1 MISTKRVLAGM
12 VLFIALTLALS
23 VQAMARDKTI
33 TIGGKNFTEQ
43 YLLPELAKLL
53 LEKEGFNVNLRTGV
67 STVIA
72 RQSLETGQIDMYYEY
87 TGTAYTVFHQQDD
100 VDVMSDPQKVYNWVR
115 EKDAEKDLVWLD
127 PLPLDN
133 TYTIM
138 MRRGDAEELNMV
150 TISDF
155 GRYVEQN
162 PGKVTFALES
172 EFWER
177 PDGFRRLMQV
187 YGFRMRPADVK
198 RMDMGLTYL
207 ALRDGQVGSAMGF
220 STDGRIVAF
229 DLLSLEDDKNF
240 FPVYNPAPVVMRET
254 LEKHP
259 EIQEILKPL
268 SEKLDN
274 EAMRELNAAVD
285 VEHKSVTA
293 AAQEWLRE
301 AGLL

>member
-1 MISTKRVLAGM
+1 MNTFMKASIGIFM
-12 VLFIALTLALS
+12 VLVAGLVFSTTAEA
-23 VQAMARDKTI
+23 QDKTI

-53 LEKEGFNVNLRTGV
+53 LEKEGFSVILRTGV

-72 RQSLETGQIDMYYEY
+72 RQSLETAQIDMYYEY
-87 TGTAYTVFHQQDD
+87 TGTAYTVFYQQDD
-100 VDVMSDPQKVYNWVR
+100 TGIMSDPGKVYTWV
-115 EKDAEKDLVWLD
+115 KGQDAEKGLIWLD

-138 MRRGDAEELNMV
+138 MRKVEAEALNIHS
-150 TISDF
+150 ISDF

-177 PDGFRRLMQV
+177 PDGFRRLMGV

-220 STDGRIVAF
+220 NTDGRIAAF
-229 DLLSLEDDKNF
+229 GLLSLDDNMNF
-240 FPVYNPAPVVMRET
+240 FPVYTPAPVVTRAT
-254 LEKHP
+254 LERYP
-259 EIQEILKPL
+259 EIAGILKPL
-268 SEKLDN
+268 SQKLDN
-274 EAMRELNAAVD
+274 EAMRKLNAAVD

-293 AAQEWLRE
+293 AAEEWLKE
-301 AGLL
+301 VGLL

>member
-1 MISTKRVLAGM
+1 MNTIMKAATGIFIVLAAGL
-12 VLFIALTLALS
+12 VFSTTAVA
-23 VQAMARDKTI
+23 QDKTI

-53 LEKEGFNVNLRTGV
+53 LEKEGFRVVLRTGV

-72 RQSLETGQIDMYYEY
+72 RQSLETAQIDMYYEY
-87 TGTAYTVFHQQDD
+87 TDTAYTVFYQQDD
-100 VDVMSDPQKVYNWVR
+100 VDVMSDPEKVYAWVR
-115 EKDAEKDLVWLD
+115 ERDAAKGLVWLD

-138 MRRGDAEELNMV
+138 MRRAEAEALNIHS
-150 TISDF
+150 ISDY

-177 PDGFRRLMQV
+177 PDGFRRLMTV

-220 STDGRIVAF
+220 NTDGRIAAF
-229 DLLSLEDDKNF
+229 DLVSLEDNMHF
-240 FPVYNPAPVVMRET
+240 FPVYNPAPVLTGAT
-254 LEKHP
+254 LERYP
-259 EIQEILKPL
+259 EIAAILRPL

-274 EAMRELNAAVD
+274 EAMRKLNAAVD
-285 VEHKSVTA
+285 VEHTSVTA
-293 AAQEWLRE
+293 AAEEWLKE